1 MKAASDT
8 GAARKADRRRIAHRL
23 TVAAAIL
30 ATVSGCVTTGNQP
43 SSTASS
49 NAPQNP
55 CEAANNKYYGAAIG
69 AVAVGTLA
77 YFLGGKK
84 AAPAALGV
92 LGGSAIGY
100 LIGQDIDDRRCE
112 QWKIAQAA
120 NVTARFDDVVVPVTN
135 QQGREE
141 NVRVGQVSTWEGH
154 GHFEFGSATLTPEAQ
169 RYFRAV
175 AETYARHRPINDPNM
190 SPQERQQLEA
200 KRQEQ
205 RILLV
210 GHTDDV
216 GSSDANAKL
225 SEARAKAVGEVFR
238 AAGVNANRLFF
249 QGAGETFPIADNR
262 TDDGRAKNRRVEIV
276 DMESEAALAHYLRN
290 RMPKTEF
297 YRVAQ
302 APAGGAPSKPET
314 KVAEKAAPATNST
327 SKPSTVTAK
336 ATATTPP
343 TTTTASPGST
353 ASVQA
358 ESQGAGKQADS
369 QAKPRPAEID
379 FGGVPAIQV
388 AGVSTQMIGGQ
399 KQSTTQSVASY
410 LGISSSFANDSVFQS
425 SCLEDRPRIGDDVK
439 RLSDGK
445 EFDYRTKD
453 FLPGLYRSS
462 YAGRVNGHMVGMTDI
477 AVLRDGATPVGKSPI
492 LVFKNYSGAAEKDR
506 KPDAQLPTNV
516 NVYPGNDALLYR
528 VFVSQDKAPLQCVD
542 LVFPYQQPFGAR
554 YGKVYYEKRGQA
566 YAADFNPSIAR

>member
-1 MKAASDT
+1 M
-8 GAARKADRRRIAHRL
+8 
-23 TVAAAIL
+23 
-30 ATVSGCVTTGNQP
+30 TTGSQP
-43 SSTASS
+43 TTTSSSAT
-49 NAPQNP
+49 PQNP

-84 AAPAALGV
+84 AAPAALGM
-92 LGGSAIGY
+92 LGGGAIGY
-100 LIGQDIDDRRCE
+100 FIGQDIDDRRCE

-141 NVRVGQVSTWEGH
+141 NVRVGQVSTWEGQ
-154 GHFEFGSATLTPEAQ
+154 GHFESGSATLTPEAQ

-175 AETYARHRPINDPNM
+175 AETYARQRPINDPNV

-200 KRQEQ
+200 KRQDQ

-216 GSSDANAKL
+216 GSSEANAKL

-249 QGAGETFPIADNR
+249 QGAGETFPVADNR
-262 TDDGRAKNRRVEIV
+262 IDDGRSKNRRVEIV

-290 RMPKTEF
+290 RLPKTEF
-297 YRVAQ
+297 YRVVQSPTGSTATL
-302 APAGGAPSKPET
+302 PE
-314 KVAEKAAPATNST
+314 AKATDKAVK
-327 SKPSTVTAK
+327 KPSTSGTKAKDTAG
-336 ATATTPP
+336 
-343 TTTTASPGST
+343 TTTAASPTGAARTS
-353 ASVQA
+353 QA
-358 ESQGAGKQADS
+358 EIGPAPQAPQNTGKQVATTEA
-369 QAKPRPAEID
+369 QAKPRPNEID
-379 FGGVPAIQV
+379 FGGVPAVQV

-399 KQSTTQSVASY
+399 KQTTTQSVASY
-410 LGISSSFANDSVFQS
+410 LGISSAHADDSVFQS
-425 SCLEDRPRIGDDVK
+425 SCLEDRLRIGGEVK

-453 FLPGLYRSS
+453 FLPGLYRTS
-462 YAGRVNGHMVGMTDI
+462 YAGAVNGHMVGMTDI
-477 AVLRDGATPVGKSPI
+477 AVLRDGAAPVGKSPI
-492 LVFKNYSGAAEKDR
+492 LVFKDYSGTAQNQR
-506 KPDAQLPTNV
+506 KPDVQLPTNV
-516 NVYPGNDALLYR
+516 NVYPGNEALLYR
-528 VFVSQDKAPLQCVD
+528 VFVTQDKAPLQCVD
-542 LVFPYQQPFGAR
+542 LVFPYREPFGAR

-566 YAADFNPSIAR
+566 YAADFAPSVAR

>member
-1 MKAASDT
+1 M
-8 GAARKADRRRIAHRL
+8 
-23 TVAAAIL
+23 
-30 ATVSGCVTTGNQP
+30 TTGNQP
-43 SSTASS
+43 TTTSSSA
-49 NAPQNP
+49 APQNP

-84 AAPAALGV
+84 GAPAALGA
-92 LGGSAIGY
+92 LGGGAIGY

-135 QQGREE
+135 PQGREE
-141 NVRVGQVSTWEGH
+141 NVRVGQVSTWEGQ

-175 AETYARHRPINDPNM
+175 AETYARQRQANDASL

-205 RILLV
+205 RILLI

-216 GSSDANAKL
+216 GSSEANAKL

-238 AAGVNANRLFF
+238 TAGVNANRLFF

-262 TDDGRAKNRRVEIV
+262 TEDGRAKNRRVEIV
-276 DMESEAALAHYLRN
+276 DMESEAALAHYLRS

-302 APAGGAPSKPET
+302 APAGDTTPKPEN
-314 KVAEKAAPATNST
+314 KAADKAASST
-327 SKPSTVTAK
+327 KTASKPSASTGK
-336 ATATTPP
+336 ATASAGTTSTTTPAGGA
-343 TTTTASPGST
+343 TATQGEGQ
-353 ASVQA
+353 SV
-358 ESQGAGKQADS
+358 GKQATVTS
-369 QAKPRPAEID
+369 AQAKQPSNEID
-379 FGGVPAIQV
+379 FGGVPAVQV

-410 LGISSSFANDSVFQS
+410 LGISSAFAHDSVLQS
-425 SCLEDRPRIGDDVK
+425 SCLEDRPRIGGEVK

-462 YAGRVNGHMVGMTDI
+462 YAGSVNGHMVGMTDV

-492 LVFKNYSGAAEKDR
+492 LVFKNYGGAADKDR

-516 NVYPGNDALLYR
+516 NVYPGNEALLYR

>member
-1 MKAASDT
+1 MAYRVTAA
-8 GAARKADRRRIAHRL
+8 
-23 TVAAAIL
+23 VAIL
-30 ATVSGCVTTGNQP
+30 ATVSGCVTTGSQP
-43 SSTASS
+43 SSMASS
-49 NAPQNP
+49 TAPQNP

-84 AAPAALGV
+84 AAPAALGA
-92 LGGSAIGY
+92 LGGGAIGY

-120 NVTARFDDVVVPVTN
+120 NVTARFDDVVVPVTSP
-135 QQGREE
+135 QGREE

-175 AETYARHRPINDPNM
+175 AETYARQRPINDPNM
-190 SPQERQQLEA
+190 SPQERQQVEA

-225 SEARAKAVGEVFR
+225 SEARAKAVGDVFR
-238 AAGVNANRLFF
+238 VAGVNANRLFF

-262 TDDGRAKNRRVEIV
+262 SEDGRAKNRRVEIV
-276 DMESEAALAHYLRN
+276 DMESEAALAHYLRT
-290 RMPKTEF
+290 RLPKTEF

-302 APAGGAPSKPET
+302 SPAGGAPSKPEAN
-314 KVAEKAAPATNST
+314 VVEKAAPGAKAAA
-327 SKPSTVTAK
+327 KPLTASGK
-336 ATATTPP
+336 ATASAGTGPTATPSGGA
-343 TTTTASPGST
+343 TA
-353 ASVQA
+353 VQA
-358 ESQGAGKQADS
+358 EGQGTGKQAAATVS
-369 QAKPRPAEID
+369 QTKSRPDEID
-379 FGGVPAIQV
+379 FGGVPAVQV
-388 AGVSTQMIGGQ
+388 AGVSAQMIGGQ
-399 KQSTTQSVASY
+399 KQSATQSIASY
-410 LGISSSFANDSVFQS
+410 LGISSAFANDSVFQS
-425 SCLEDRPRIGDDVK
+425 SCLEDRPRIGGEVK

-445 EFDYRTKD
+445 EFDYRDKH
-453 FLPGLYRSS
+453 FLPGLHRAS
-462 YAGRVNGHMVGMTDI
+462 YAGSVNGHMVGMTDI
-477 AVLRDGATPVGKSPI
+477 AVLRDGATPVGKSPV
-492 LVFKNYSGAAEKDR
+492 LVFKNYGGAADKER
-506 KPDAQLPTNV
+506 KPDAQLPTSV
-516 NVYPGNDALLYR
+516 NVYPGNEALLYR

-566 YAADFNPSIAR
+566 YAADFTPSIAR